1 MTGAVGCNSS
11 STSARCSSVVMTA
24 QLGLASGVYAQRS
37 RRTNEWRFQVCS
49 EVRGR
54 LTQCATAR
62 PHARQCRK
70 NRTGVNSAN

>member
-1 MTGAVGCNSS
+1 VKIFD
-11 STSARCSSVVMTA
+11 
-24 QLGLASGVYAQRS
+24 
-37 RRTNEWRFQVCS
+37 FQ

-70 NRTGVNSAN
+70 NQPAVNGANRNRIGKSEASY